1 MMENKSGK
9 IVNFS
14 STVGV
19 TSMAAGAVYGAAK
32 AGIINFTGAVAA
44 EVYESGINVN
54 CIAPG
59 LGATN
64 FHAAS
69 GFPPQSIEMFKKMA
83 TEGKT
88 ITPQDIANA
97 VAFLVS
103 DVSEKVTGQC
113 LKVAGS
119 T

>member
-9 IVNFS
+9 VVNFS

-19 TSMAAGAVYGAAK
+19 ASMARGAVYGAAK
-32 AGIINFTGAVAA
+32 AGILNFTGAIAA
-44 EVYESGINVN
+44 EVYEMGINVN

-59 LGATN
+59 LGVTN

-69 GFPPQSIEMFKKMA
+69 GFPPQQIEMFKKMA
-83 TEGKT
+83 AEGKT

-103 DVSEKVTGQC
+103 DVSQKVSGQC
-113 LKVAGS
+113 IKVSGS